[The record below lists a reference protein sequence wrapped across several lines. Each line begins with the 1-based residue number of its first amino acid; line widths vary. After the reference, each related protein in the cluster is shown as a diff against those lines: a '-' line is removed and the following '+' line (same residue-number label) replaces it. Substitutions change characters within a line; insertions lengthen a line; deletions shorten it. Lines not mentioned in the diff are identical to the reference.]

1 MRMSLA
7 PLLAAIAVGR
17 SSALRSSHGP
27 LSLRR
32 FSRGLSS
39 VVSDLTGEV
48 TDLRNEVSE
57 LRSLAL
63 ETERGQRRDADSKK
77 KAVQDL
83 VKSLESTGRLQGS
96 LSGLWELIYADDDV
110 TRASPFFWAF
120 RKAFRNTRSRLKLSS
135 SDMFA
140 DNVFYITDTIPFKS
154 IGTCTQRIDLE
165 SRSFISQVKVNVD
178 FIGRSL
184 SSSLM
189 TTSSTIRPTE
199 DPNIYEIQV
208 DKTEVWRLCS

>member
-17 SSALRSSHGP
+17 SSALRSSQGP

-32 FSRGLSS
+32 FSGGISS
-39 VVSDLTGEV
+39 VVADLTGEV
-48 TDLRNEVSE
+48 TELRPEVSE

-63 ETERGQRRDADSKK
+63 ETERGQKRDEDSKK

-96 LSGLWELIYADDDV
+96 LNGLWELIYADDDV

-120 RKAFRNTRSRLKLSS
+120 RKAFRNTRSRVKLSS
-135 SDMFA
+135 SGMFA

-189 TTSSTIRPTE
+189 KTSSTIRPTE

-208 DKTEVWRLCS
+208 DKTEVWRLYS